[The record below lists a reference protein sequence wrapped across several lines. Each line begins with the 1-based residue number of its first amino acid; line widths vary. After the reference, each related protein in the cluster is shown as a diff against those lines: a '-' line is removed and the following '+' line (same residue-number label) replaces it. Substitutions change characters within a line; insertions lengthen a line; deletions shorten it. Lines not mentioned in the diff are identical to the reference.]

1 MGKANYGY
9 CCINLTLQ
17 KNHDIKIGRSMIKR
31 TFTAK
36 GIKYAGELAEANVR
50 DLIEIIKWNHKQ
62 GINVYRMSSSMFPWM
77 SEYELTDLPNWQTI
91 SNLLKGAGT
100 LVQKYGQRVGFHPG
114 QFCVLPSPTPKVVT
128 SAIRELDQSALILDS
143 MGLPQNHTYSMNIH
157 VGGSYGD
164 KDAAKQRFVDNFK
177 RLSPS
182 AQARLVLEND
192 DKPAQ
197 YGVEDLYEIYEK
209 TNIPITF
216 DYHHHRCYEDPM
228 SEKDALKLCA
238 KTWPKG
244 IRQLCHYSSSKKLHE
259 DASVILRAHADYV
272 YEKIETYNMDIDIE
286 LEVKAKEL
294 ALLKY
299 RKEYLKEL
307 VIS

>member
-17 KNHDIKIGRSMIKR
+17 KDHDIKIGRSMIKR

-128 SAIRELDQSALILDS
+128 SAIRELDQSALILDA

-197 YGVEDLYEIYEK
+197 YSVEDLYEIYEK

-228 SEKDALKLCA
+228 PEEDALKLCA

-259 DASVILRAHADYV
+259 DESVILRAHADYI

-294 ALLKY
+294 ALIKY
-299 RKEYLKEL
+299 RKEYLDAVL
-307 VIS
+307 S